1 MDSDSALA
9 NILEVLVPMVA
20 LAILATPV
28 VISALKGRW
37 WLGVIG
43 LVGFVGG
50 FAVVFGMFGISEP
63 SAEFQE
69 TIGFQITNAALNVA
83 LLGGILLLV
92 FASMRRAR
100 PGSWWDHHR
109 GAQTNL
115 G

>member
-50 FAVVFGMFGISEP
+50 FAVAFGMFGIARVPPFAVFGGTLACHALPMTAAGDSTFSDSGPDWRP
-63 SAEFQE
+63 S
-69 TIGFQITNAALNVA
+69 
-83 LLGGILLLV
+83 
-92 FASMRRAR
+92 
-100 PGSWWDHHR
+100 
-109 GAQTNL
+109 
-115 G
+115 